1 MNITD
6 NVYKFVS
13 KLPTAFADVFY
24 PQRCIMCNSPVNIG
38 STYSLCTACR
48 GELSKYGKVVRDND
62 KYFEEAVCALEYSD
76 HVKSAMTDYKFQNI
90 RYLHRTFAHAMYQKV
105 HSRDFINDISLIC
118 PVPIH
123 PMRDREY
130 NQSELMARCLSELLG
145 IEFCHDLLIKIK
157 NITPL
162 SKMGYRL
169 RKHQIK
175 SAVTF
180 NIQYNIVGKTICLID
195 DIYTTGA
202 TANECS
208 RILRMYGA
216 KKVYVLSACYA
227 ADKKQGG
234 DENAY
239 TDITP

>member
-1 MNITD
+1 MNIIS
-6 NVYKFVS
+6 NVYRFVS
-13 KLPTAFADVFY
+13 KLPTVLADVFY

-38 STYSLCTACR
+38 STCSLCASCR
-48 GELSKYGKVVRDND
+48 DELPNYGKVVRDSD
-62 KYFEEAVCALEYSD
+62 KYFEEAVCALEYSG
-76 HVKSAMTDYKFQNI
+76 HVKSAMTDFKFRNN
-90 RYLHRTFAHAMYQKV
+90 RYLHRTFARAIYQKV
-105 HSRDFINDISLIC
+105 HSRDFIHDISIIC

-130 NQSELMARCLSELLG
+130 NQSELVARHLSELLG
-145 IEFCHDLLIKIK
+145 KDFCHDLLIKIK

-162 SKMGYRL
+162 SKTGYRL
-169 RKHQIK
+169 RKHRIK

-227 ADKKQGG
+227 TDKKQGG
-234 DENAY
+234 DENAD
-239 TDITP
+239 TDITT

>member
-6 NVYKFVS
+6 SIYKIVS
-13 KLPTAFADVFY
+13 KLPAVLADVFY
-24 PQRCIMCNSPVNIG
+24 PQRCIMCNLPVNIG
-38 STYSLCTACR
+38 STYSLCTDCR
-48 GELSKYGKVVRDND
+48 DKLSKYGKVVRDND

-76 HVKSAMTDYKFQNI
+76 YIKTAMTDYKFRNN
-90 RYLHRTFAHAMYQKV
+90 RYLYRTFAYAVYQKV
-105 HSRDFINDISLIC
+105 YMRDFIHDISIIC

-123 PMRDREY
+123 PMREREY
-130 NQSELMARCLSELLG
+130 NQSELMAKYLSGLMG
-145 IEFCHDLLIKIK
+145 IDFCKDLLIKIK

-169 RKHQIK
+169 RKHRIK

-227 ADKKQGG
+227 TDKK
-234 DENAY
+234 
-239 TDITP
+239 

>member
-1 MNITD
+1 MNLTKK
-6 NVYKFVS
+6 VKAVPL
-13 KLPTAFADVFY
+13 KLFSALTDVFY
-24 PQRCIMCNSPVNIG
+24 PQRCIMCGSFVNIG
-38 STYSLCTACR
+38 SSYSICPGCKDKP
-48 GELSKYGKVVRDND
+48 SDYGKVVRDND

-76 HVKSAMTDYKFQNI
+76 FVKSAMTDYKFKNI
-90 RYLHRTFAHAMYQKV
+90 RYLGKTFAHAMYEKIKN
-105 HSRDFINDISLIC
+105 RDFIKDVSIIC

-130 NQSELMARCLSELLG
+130 NQSELMARHISELLD
-145 IEFCHDLLIKIK
+145 IDLCKDLLIKIK

-162 SKMGYRL
+162 SKMGYRM
-169 RKHQIK
+169 RKHLIK
-175 SAVTF
+175 SAVAF
-180 NIQYNIVGKTICLID
+180 NIQYNIVGKTVCLID

-208 RILRMYGA
+208 RILRLYGA

-234 DENAY
+234 DENAD
-239 TDITP
+239 TDITS